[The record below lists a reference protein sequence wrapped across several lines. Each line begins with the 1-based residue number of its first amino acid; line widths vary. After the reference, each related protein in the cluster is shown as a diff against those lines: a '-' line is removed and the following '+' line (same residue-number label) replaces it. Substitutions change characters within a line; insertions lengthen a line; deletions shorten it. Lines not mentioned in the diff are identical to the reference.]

1 MQLKEIMTRRVKTVR
16 PDSTLTEAANIM
28 LAEDVGS
35 LPVSDDANIVGIV
48 TDRDI
53 TIRGTAKGLDPKKTK
68 VSEVMT
74 RDIHTCPAGYDV
86 KDASKLMEDKQV
98 RRLVVMDTD
107 NRPIGIVSLGDLA
120 LHVRDEQLS
129 GETLREISRP
139 T

>member
-1 MQLKEIMTRRVKTVR
+1 MQLKEIMTRNVKAVR
-16 PDSTLTEAANIM
+16 PNATLTEAANIM

-35 LPVSDDANIVGIV
+35 LPVYDDAKIVGIV

-53 TIRGTAKGLDPKKTK
+53 TVRGTAKGLDPKQTR

-86 KDASKLMEDKQV
+86 KEASKLMEDKQI

-120 LHVRDEQLS
+120 LRVSDEDLS

-139 T
+139 V

>member
-1 MQLKEIMTRRVKTVR
+1 MQLKEIMTRKVKTVR

-35 LPVSDDANIVGIV
+35 LPVSDDAKIVGIV

-53 TIRGTAKGLDPKKTK
+53 TIRGTAKGLDPKQTK

-86 KDASKLMEDKQV
+86 KEASKLMEDKQI
-98 RRLVVMDTD
+98 RRLVIMDTD
-107 NRPIGIVSLGDLA
+107 DRPIGIVSLGDLA

-139 T
+139 A